1 MEKVGV
7 LISQVFR
14 TCMIG
19 LMIAGQ
25 ANLFAAEDE
34 WTAAELSAE
43 EQYRQLNLIVMISE
57 GVEAPFLQQLQTASG
72 QDESMAKR
80 GQQPQINLDDFQS
93 PLNRIVDQRELIG
106 EASWIFQ
113 YALDNSEAISR
124 ELESLAENNPNAT
137 ASVDLVP
144 LAEDAILIRTAL
156 SGSIETLSQQGNP
169 AMQPDLEAY
178 QNRTVY
184 LRNVMEYWKFDAEL
198 TAITNEAM
206 DQTGGRMDA
215 YQRLLEDQ
223 PHLRSFRR
231 HLQSVENIYRKSKD
245 RKMDTPE
252 QVGDAL
258 IEEEANDPAKH
269 FPLRSKSQGS
279 SEEGS
284 SEETGTSSADEP
296 APMPADDPPA

>member
-1 MEKVGV
+1 MEKAFV
-7 LISQVFR
+7 LIFQVIR
-14 TCMIG
+14 TGMVG
-19 LMIAGQ
+19 LLITAQ

-34 WTAAELSAE
+34 WTAEDQSAA

-57 GVEAPFLQQLQTASG
+57 GVEAPFLKQLQSATG
-72 QDESMAKR
+72 QDVVVAKR
-80 GQQPQINLDDFQS
+80 NQQPQINPDDFQS

-106 EASWIFQ
+106 EASWIFK
-113 YALDNSEAISR
+113 YALDNNETISN
-124 ELESLAENNPNAT
+124 ELDSLAKNNPNSI

-156 SGSIETLSQQGNP
+156 SGSIENLAQQEYE
-169 AMQPDLEAY
+169 AMLPSLMAY

-223 PHLRSFRR
+223 PNLRSFRR

-245 RKMDTPE
+245 QKRDTPE

-258 IEEEANDPAKH
+258 IEEEANNPAKH
-269 FPLRSKSQGS
+269 FPLKPKTQGS
-279 SEEGS
+279 SESGS
-284 SEETGTSSADEP
+284 SEETGTSTTDEP
-296 APMPADDPPA
+296 ASTTAEEPPA